1 MICVRLREGC
11 VEDIL
16 AKNYVLFFIE
26 CPFCEGCVEDI
37 LAKNYVLFFI
47 ECPFSLLGIL
57 CSMMSE

>member
-1 MICVRLREGC
+1 MRLREGR

-16 AKNYVLFFIE
+16 AKNNVLFF
-26 CPFCEGCVEDI
+26 
-37 LAKNYVLFFI
+37 A

>member
-1 MICVRLREGC
+1 MICVRLR
-11 VEDIL
+11 
-16 AKNYVLFFIE
+16 
-26 CPFCEGCVEDI
+26 EGCVEDI